1 MKEDAIEKLL
11 EGMPQPKKTKRVV
24 RKKHFN
30 TKNVP
35 LDIAVKRLVAEEI
48 GDVEPTRDEKF
59 VLLQKYGVV
68 APRIDRQVTRPLW
81 MGESE
86 WKRKQNNWFKMTQ
99 GLTRRYQ
106 SPRQRPNSQSKPYQ
120 KPPFQ
125 RAPNPSL
132 RKKFRTD
139 QRPTTRNF
147 RPNSA
152 PTRMGSSQN

>member
-11 EGMPQPKKTKRVV
+11 EGMPQPKRQKRVV

-35 LDIAVKRLVAEEI
+35 LEVAVRRLVAEEI
-48 GDVEPTRDEKF
+48 GEVEPTRDEKF

-68 APRIDRQVTRPLW
+68 APRIDRQVTKPHW
-81 MGESE
+81 MGDAE
-86 WKRKQNNWFKMTQ
+86 WKRKLNNWFKMTQ

-106 SPRQRPNSQSKPYQ
+106 AKRNPQPTGHHPWSQVKAEAARNQKYQQR
-120 KPPFQ
+120 
-125 RAPNPSL
+125 
-132 RKKFRTD
+132 
-139 QRPTTRNF
+139 RPQTSRNF

-152 PTRMGSSQN
+152 QTRTGSTQN